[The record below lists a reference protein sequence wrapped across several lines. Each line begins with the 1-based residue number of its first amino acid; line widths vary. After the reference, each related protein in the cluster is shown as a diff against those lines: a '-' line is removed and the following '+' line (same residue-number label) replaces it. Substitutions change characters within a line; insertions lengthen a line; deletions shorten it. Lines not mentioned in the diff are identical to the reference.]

1 MTKIDFSK
9 IKVTDIEG
17 NEVPMDV
24 RFLFGNMLYM
34 QGVNVEECELGREI
48 FKQSPDK
55 PLELSASQ
63 SDIVRQY
70 AGRLPYVTRQAILK
84 AFSQ

>member
-55 PLELSASQ
+55 PLELTDSQAS
-63 SDIVRQY
+63 IVKAY
-70 AGRLPYVTRQAILK
+70 AERLPYVTRQAILK
-84 AFSQ
+84 AFSR

>member
-17 NEVPMDV
+17 KEVPMDV

-34 QGVNVEECELGREI
+34 QGVNIEECELGREI
-48 FKQSPDK
+48 FRQSPEK
-55 PLELSASQ
+55 PLELSSSQ
-63 SDIVRQY
+63 ADIVRQY
-70 AGRLPYVTRQAILK
+70 AERLPYVTRQAILK
-84 AFSQ
+84 AFS